1 MKDKLLRQIGFS
13 EESYI
18 LEDPFGTSMG
28 GSGLMATPEDLLR
41 TGCMM
46 LKQEKGSYVARATEP
61 RTATQPDGA
70 DGWYGYMIP
79 IPMEGTFGMMGMGGQ
94 MMPGISGNGSRRC
107 NDSRYAGD
115 GRSRAADAKCCDRS
129 STEGLFSGKR
139 CGENNV
145 ACAAY
150 SV

>member
-1 MKDKLLRQIGFS
+1 MYDTSSSHVLCALVEKLTGKKMLDYMKDKLLRQIGFS

-61 RTATQPDGA
+61 RTATQLDGA

-94 MMPGISGNGSRRC
+94 MMLAFPEMDLS
-107 NDSRYAGD
+107 
-115 GRSRAADAKCCDRS
+115 
-129 STEGLFSGKR
+129 L
-139 CGENNV
+139 
-145 ACAAY
+145 
-150 SV
+150 